1 MRKTTLILFAAYC
14 LFSVNAQEFTFSSDA
29 RVSLIT
35 CSPGPIVWER
45 FGHTA
50 IRVYD
55 PANHLD
61 IVFNYG
67 VFDFNADNFILK
79 FIKGATDYKLAAYNF
94 RRFLPQYIVRGS
106 WVWEQVLNL
115 TDEERETIIEL
126 LLINNLPEN
135 RVYRYNFIF
144 DNCATRPRD
153 IIKQAIDGR
162 LYYTL
167 ESKPKTFRQWIHY
180 YIAPDSWLGFGIDM
194 IFGSSSDVAAKRLES
209 MFLPEILMNEF
220 QAAMIIPH
228 DENEEARPLVSEL
241 RVLVEGIEDEPRR
254 LFFLFTPMGVSILLL
269 FLGIV
274 CLFRRRTFY
283 LAHRIFDTVVFILFG
298 LIGLVIFYLD
308 YFSLHPMVNGNVNI
322 LWLNPLLFFIGIMLW
337 IKSCRLITFVLA
349 VIAGLCTII
358 ALISYLFG
366 TVYFNAA
373 YIPLALLVLI
383 RLGNYIRRRLKK
395 GMKIGERKLKVRVS
409 NVHFNWHKIRS

>member
-1 MRKTTLILFAAYC
+1 MRKSILLVFGIFC
-14 LFSVNAQEFTFSSDA
+14 LFNVNVQAFTFSSDA

-35 CSPGPIVWER
+35 CSPGPIVYER

-50 IRVYD
+50 IRIYD

-94 RRFLPQYIVRGS
+94 RRFLPQYIARGS

-153 IIKQAIDGR
+153 IIKQAINGT
-162 LYYTL
+162 LHYTL
-167 ESKPKTFRQWIHY
+167 DSEKKTFRQWIHF
-180 YIAPDSWLGFGIDM
+180 YIPSNTWTGFGIDM
-194 IFGSSSDVAAKRLES
+194 IFGSSSDVVATRLES
-209 MFLPEILMNEF
+209 MFLPEVLMDEF
-220 QAAMIIPH
+220 QAAVIIPH
-228 DENEEARPLVSEL
+228 DKNEEVRPLVSEL

-254 LFFLFTPMGVSILLL
+254 LFFLFTPVGVSVLLL
-269 FLGIV
+269 LLGIV
-274 CLFRRRTFY
+274 CLFKRRTFY
-283 LAHRIFDTVVFILFG
+283 VAHRIFDTVVFILFG

-308 YFSLHPMVNGNVNI
+308 YFSLHPMVNDNVNI
-322 LWLNPLLFFIGIMLW
+322 LWLNPLLFFVGIMLW
-337 IKSCRLITFVLA
+337 IKSCRFITFVLA
-349 VIAGLCTII
+349 TIVGLCTII
-358 ALISYLFG
+358 ALILYLFG
-366 TVYFNAA
+366 IAYFNIA
-373 YIPLALLVLI
+373 YIPLVLLVLI

-395 GMKIGERKLKVRVS
+395 GMKIGKWELKVRV
-409 NVHFNWHKIRS
+409 

>member
-1 MRKTTLILFAAYC
+1 
-14 LFSVNAQEFTFSSDA
+14 
-29 RVSLIT
+29 
-35 CSPGPIVWER
+35 
-45 FGHTA
+45 
-50 IRVYD
+50 
-55 PANHLD
+55 
-61 IVFNYG
+61 
-67 VFDFNADNFILK
+67 
-79 FIKGATDYKLAAYNF
+79 
-94 RRFLPQYIVRGS
+94 
-106 WVWEQVLNL
+106 
-115 TDEERETIIEL
+115 
-126 LLINNLPEN
+126 
-135 RVYRYNFIF
+135 
-144 DNCATRPRD
+144 
-153 IIKQAIDGR
+153 
-162 LYYTL
+162 
-167 ESKPKTFRQWIHY
+167 
-180 YIAPDSWLGFGIDM
+180 
-194 IFGSSSDVAAKRLES
+194 

-274 CLFRRRTFY
+274 CLFKRRTFY

-366 TVYFNAA
+366 TVYFNTA

-395 GMKIGERKLKVRVS
+395 GMKIGERKLKVRIKRKKS
-409 NVHFNWHKIRS
+409 L